1 MHKNDLTPTEWNLM
15 ECLWDRSPRTGRE
28 AVEYLEEKMGWS
40 RSTTLTLLRRMTEK
54 GLIRRAEEGGVKVYS
69 PLVLRS
75 EAALRE
81 TDSFLSRVYRGSV
94 SMMVSA
100 MTEKKALSQSEI
112 DALYA
117 ILKEAEGKVERDD

>member
-1 MHKNDLTPTEWNLM
+1 MDKNTLTPTEWNLM
-15 ECLWDRSPRTGRE
+15 ECLWDHAPRTGRE

-40 RSTTLTLLRRMTEK
+40 RSTTLPLLRRMTEK
-54 GLIRRAEEGGVKVYS
+54 GLIRCEEAGGVKTYS
-69 PLVLRS
+69 PLLPRE

-81 TDSFLSRVYRGSV
+81 TDSFLGRVYKGSV

-100 MTEKKALSQSEI
+100 MTEKKALSREEI

-117 ILKEAEGKVERDD
+117 ILKEAEGKDA

>member
-1 MHKNDLTPTEWNLM
+1 MDKNTLTPTEWNLM
-15 ECLWDRSPRTGRE
+15 ECLWDHAPRTGRE

-54 GLIRRAEEGGVKVYS
+54 GLIRCEEAGGVKTYS
-69 PLVLRS
+69 PLLPRE

-81 TDSFLSRVYRGSV
+81 TDSFLGRVYKGSV

-100 MTEKKALSQSEI
+100 MTEKKALSREEI

-117 ILKEAEGKVERDD
+117 ILKEAEGKDA

>member
-1 MHKNDLTPTEWNLM
+1 MEKNLLTPTEWNLM
-15 ECLWDRSPRTGRE
+15 ECLWDQAPRTGRE

-54 GLIRRAEEGGVKVYS
+54 GLIRCEEAGGVKTYS
-69 PLVLRS
+69 PLLPRE

-81 TDSFLSRVYRGSV
+81 TDSFLGRVYKGSV

-100 MTEKKALSQSEI
+100 MTEKKALSREEI

-117 ILKEAEGKVERDD
+117 ILKEAEGKDA